1 MKRLTA
7 ILIGVLF
14 AGALG
19 LVQAQAPFAKYKT
32 TVTTGDTYY
41 TLSASALILWEPKAN
56 DTLNRRLFLGGSEQ
70 ILVKNGSKYR
80 PTMTSGIPC
89 IFGSKKFSTIGI
101 LADGFVFF
109 GSKLDE
115 GDARDSI
122 RPFIDD
128 NFYNMTEAKDY
139 LYSSF
144 SDGSKGAVLL
154 GGENA
159 KIGWE
164 RDADD
169 ILYIAYENI
178 RVKTSDQNVAT
189 LSWYYAIN
197 LATGEII
204 LHTKDFSLSGTTA
217 FQYSFGLVGMVDN
230 ASGETDALWLSSWGG
245 ATDHQFYRTMTLS
258 SASNPKDSV
267 YHFNLPAAC
276 EKIAD
281 FQMTWDQ
288 DNSRVE
294 GSRINIGT
302 PSWNEG
308 EKALFILSE
317 QETLADGNL
326 PQDGVLYNDKSKIGT
341 SAGVRVGGR
350 DDMMGC
356 FVNGV
361 FDGLKP
367 STTYYV
373 HAFGYNDSCSG
384 ILYSDVQKTS
394 YTTLMGTPGLEDI
407 SLGDPGMNS
416 IQVVLPALASGTTY
430 VIGVSETSL
439 VDYTEEAYG
448 NILKNGQ
455 TYTVGQKL
463 ADDLGEYEV
472 TISKVGV
479 SAGAHTIDGLEE
491 GTDYHIAVWY
501 MTGSGETSAY
511 SFRPALVSTKTVMQ
525 VPVTIDFENEEPDS
539 RPIGWRISKDGENY
553 GFEVRNYGTSEDGG
567 IDDGGIAL
575 TMAKAPRQGSR
586 LLVSQLNYLPEDYD
600 AAPQKKDTSAY
611 AITPVFQKAENPN
624 LQAIFNVGF
633 YTKESD
639 MASETAYRLQDGDS
653 AVISWA
659 ANQNATTWTKLAKLD
674 KSTKF
679 DNSGFIT
686 LTTPSIA
693 PASTFCYKVE
703 YFFRADKDATA
714 GVMFAIQSI
723 EIEEDLPCKYPVNMA
738 APEDSLGATSALL
751 TWKDGN
757 AGVSDFFAQSFIIS
771 YQEQGQT
778 DWVTVRPNPTDEQCR
793 LENLRPGMDYTV
805 RMQAVCGSQN
815 GNSLV
820 KTMEFRTLDVI
831 PYTVDILNGDD
842 VTELVNANGALNTE
856 PEPIDEGGWLYASD
870 CAGYP
875 IMNLQ
880 LAVNRNAWLKLPT
893 LVSSY
898 DTKVK
903 VSTSV
908 FNYKNQFNSWERP
921 EVKDDTLWVF
931 VSETGKFAPA
941 SDRKTVG
948 FIVLDSLDFE
958 LEEDEENMAF
968 IPKYNEKVFE
978 FDAQAGKKYTV
989 AYYIRSIHAGAA
1001 DNEEDMNVNN
1011 LAIGKI
1017 ILTYG
1022 DVEYPAV
1029 TDLHTE
1035 NLAKTSVSVVWTGDA
1050 DSYVVRYK
1058 PRRADNFDS
1067 VEVTASRADLTDLLS
1082 GTPYECMVYGIYGG
1096 VYGAMSETLYF
1107 NTIAICEAPTDF
1119 AVVDTFW
1126 DGARIVARSKNPRLI
1141 HIEALGDEIGE
1152 FWVNTVMSW
1161 TGTLDSVR
1169 LRGLHVMGVG
1179 FPFGVRV
1186 RSVCS
1191 AGDSSEWTPRLV
1203 FHTADYPEIGLPTNL
1218 KAQYNSATRTAV
1230 LSWTPGV
1237 NNDYNYIYYRKG
1249 IGKYDTAVTRAST
1262 YTLVGLE
1269 TDVVYKWRLQPL
1281 YDTYLMGDMTP
1292 EQEFN
1297 TAVGNERN
1305 TYAQSL
1311 RIRVNNRQ
1319 IEVENPDSR
1328 YIKLIR
1334 VYDLKGRVL
1343 KTYPVNDTESVFVNT
1358 DLDQGMVIVEVI
1370 GSAGE
1375 RASLKAVIM

>member
-32 TVTTGDTYY
+32 TVTTGDTYH
-41 TLSASALILWEPKAN
+41 TLSASALILWEPTAN
-56 DTLNRRLFLGGSEQ
+56 DTLNRRLLLGGSEQ

-80 PTMTSGIPC
+80 PTMASGIPC

-115 GDARDSI
+115 GDQTDSI
-122 RPFIDD
+122 RPFINVD
-128 NFYNMTEAKDY
+128 NFYGMTEAKDY
-139 LYSSF
+139 IYSSF
-144 SDGSKGAVLL
+144 LTNEVYGAKGAVLL

-164 RDADD
+164 RDGDV
-169 ILYIAYENI
+169 LYIAYENI

-204 LHTKDFSLSGTTA
+204 LHTKDFNLSGTTA
-217 FQYSFGLVGMVDN
+217 FQYSFGLVSSVDFSN
-230 ASGETDALWLSSWGG
+230 TDALWLSSWGG
-245 ATDHQFYRTMTLS
+245 ATDHQAYRTMTLS

-281 FQMTWDQ
+281 FSMTWDQ
-288 DNSRVE
+288 DNSSVE
-294 GSRINIGT
+294 GSRINIGM

-326 PQDGVLYNDKSKIGT
+326 PQDGVLYNDNSKIGT
-341 SAGVRVGGR
+341 SAGVRVGTQSNGF
-350 DDMMGC
+350 C
-356 FVNGV
+356 SVSGV

-394 YTTLMGTPGLEDI
+394 YTTLMGTPRLEDI
-407 SLGDPGMNS
+407 SLGAPGMNS

-479 SAGAHTIDGLEE
+479 SAGTHTIDGLKQ

-525 VPVTIDFENEEPDS
+525 VPVTIDFENEELAS

-600 AAPQKKDTSAY
+600 AAPQTKDTSAY

-659 ANQNATTWTKLAKLD
+659 ANQNATAWTKLAKLD

-751 TWKDGN
+751 TWEDGN
-757 AGVSDFFAQSFIIS
+757 AGVSDFAKSFIIS

-778 DWVTVRPNPTDEQCR
+778 DWVPVRPNPTDEQCR

-948 FIVLDSLDFE
+948 FIVLDSLDCE

-1017 ILTYG
+1017 RLTYG

-1035 NLAKTSVSVVWTGDA
+1035 NLAKTSVSVVWTGNA
-1050 DSYVVRYK
+1050 DSYVVKYK
-1058 PRRADNFDS
+1058 PRRAENFDS
-1067 VEVTASRADLTDLLS
+1067 VEVTASRAGLTDLLP
-1082 GTPYECMVYGIYGG
+1082 GTSYEYLVYGIYGG
-1096 VYGAMSETLYF
+1096 VHGAKSETQYF

-1161 TGTLDSVR
+1161 TGTRDSVR
-1169 LRGLHVMGVG
+1169 LRGLHVLGVG

-1191 AGDSSEWTPRLV
+1191 SGDSSEWTPRLV
-1203 FHTADYPEIGLPTNL
+1203 FHTADYPEIGVPTNL

-1249 IGKYDTAVTRAST
+1249 SGKYDTAVTRTST

-1281 YDTYLMGDMTP
+1281 YDTYLLGDMTS
-1292 EQEFN
+1292 EQEFS

-1305 TYAQSL
+1305 EYAQAL

-1319 IEVENPDSR
+1319 IVVENPDSR